1 MDFFLQYVL
10 VPLSTLLIGALGTY
24 INYVFLPKHK
34 KVKEE
39 ADNKATAIEKL
50 LQTIDEMLIKYSDS
64 QTKLIETTEKL
75 TIKELEIKRLEHKVS
90 ELEIRLKNLEYE
102 LAISK
107 GESVEEYRARQIGE
121 KSKIRKSIKDENN
134 NIISSTF

>member
-10 VPLSTLLIGALGTY
+10 VPFFTLLIGAVGTY

-39 ADNKATAIEKL
+39 ADDKATAIEKL

-64 QTKLIETTEKL
+64 QTKLIETTAKL
-75 TIKELEIKRLEHKVS
+75 TSKELEINRLEHKIS
-90 ELEIRLKNLEYE
+90 EMEIRLKNLEYE

-107 GESVEEYRARQIGE
+107 GETVEEYRARQIKT
-121 KSKIRKSIKDENN
+121 KSRVRKSIKNEDN
-134 NIISSTF
+134 NISSSTC

>member
-10 VPLSTLLIGALGTY
+10 VPLIGLLVGAVGTY
-24 INYVFLPKHK
+24 IKYVTLPKHE

-39 ADNKATAIEKL
+39 AENKTTAIEKL
-50 LQTIDEMLIKYSDS
+50 LQTIDDVLTKYSDS

-75 TIKELEIKRLEHKVS
+75 TSKELEIKRLEHKIS
-90 ELEIRLKNLEYE
+90 EMEIRLKNLEYE

-107 GESVEEYRARQIGE
+107 GETVEEYRARQVKA
-121 KSKIRKSIKDENN
+121 KSKVRNQQ
-134 NIISSTF
+134 

>member
-1 MDFFLQYVL
+1 M
-10 VPLSTLLIGALGTY
+10 
-24 INYVFLPKHK
+24 
-34 KVKEE
+34 
-39 ADNKATAIEKL
+39 
-50 LQTIDEMLIKYSDS
+50 QTIDEMLIKYSDS

-75 TIKELEIKRLEHKVS
+75 TSKELEIKRLEHKVS

-107 GESVEEYRARQIGE
+107 GETVEEYRARQIGK

-134 NIISSTF
+134 NIISSTL